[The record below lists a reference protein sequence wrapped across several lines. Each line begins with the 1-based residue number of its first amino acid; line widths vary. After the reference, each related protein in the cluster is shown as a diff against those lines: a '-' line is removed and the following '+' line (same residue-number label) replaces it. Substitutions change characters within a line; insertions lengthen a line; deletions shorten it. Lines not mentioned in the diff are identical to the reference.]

1 VLESNHLLGDSATL
15 GVDTL
20 IVVLGGLFFSRRRA
34 ETDPVSVP
42 LHSSHFAALQKGFTS
57 YEYLTDDWVSGSP
70 TQAVEVIERAAQN
83 SVKECTRFSADVE
96 VELYEVWP
104 SHCSA

>member
-20 IVVLGGLFFSRRRA
+20 IVVLGGFFFSRRRA
-34 ETDPVSVP
+34 EADPISVS
-42 LHSSHFAALQKGFTS
+42 LHSSHFVMFQKGLTS
-57 YEYLTDDWVSGSP
+57 YGYLTDDWVSGSP

-83 SVKECTRFSADVE
+83 SVKKCTRFSADVE
-96 VELYEVWP
+96 VELYEV
-104 SHCSA
+104 